1 MDNFLFRQ
9 GTLLLCLI
17 GIVGSCAVFT
27 NAVYNNGNATIAA
40 AVGSGM
46 FVLFLAIV
54 AELAARNVKIAIH
67 DQKVAENDE
76 LLAVVISKAVF
87 RAMAEEKEKQK

>member
-1 MDNFLFRQ
+1 MDNFLFKQ

-17 GIVGSCAVFT
+17 GIVGSCGVFANAVF
-27 NAVYNNGNATIAA
+27 ADANATIAA

-46 FVLFLAIV
+46 FVLFLAII

-87 RAMAEEKEKQK
+87 RAMAEEKEKKQ